1 VSVFVHESTAY
12 YGWRVLCTLWPMSAA
27 DSTTPGSLKLHLG
40 CGDIFVPG
48 WENIDKTPNVLLSR
62 VPAAKRALARL
73 GVITRGHV
81 DTTFPKGIIFADIL
95 KGLPYPDR
103 SARYVYHAH
112 LIEHLS
118 HDQGRMLVQECARL
132 LAPGG
137 VMRIATPN
145 LADYIDAYNRGN
157 SQNGET
163 QTRADVFMRSIGTY
177 EERPGT
183 TAQRFLRRNFGAT
196 FHQWLYDPD
205 SLAHLL
211 RGAGFTT
218 TVTCSFRE
226 GGVPD
231 LDQLEMR
238 REGMFIEAARDSA
251 A

>member
-1 VSVFVHESTAY
+1 
-12 YGWRVLCTLWPMSAA
+12 MSAP
-27 DSTTPGSLKLHLG
+27 DSATPGLLKLHLG

-62 VPAAKRALARL
+62 APAAKRALARL

-81 DTTFPKGIIFADIL
+81 ESTFPKGIIFADIL
-95 KGLPYPDR
+95 KGLPYPDG
-103 SARYVYHAH
+103 SASHVYHAH

-118 HDQGRMLVQECARL
+118 HDQGRILVQECARL

-145 LADYIDAYNRGN
+145 LADYIDAYNRGDG
-157 SQNGET
+157 QNAET
-163 QTRADVFMRSIGTY
+163 YPRGDVFMRSIGTY

-183 TAQRFLRRNFGAT
+183 TAQRFLRRNFGST

-211 RGAGFTT
+211 REAGFTT
-218 TVTCSFRE
+218 TVICSFRE
-226 GGVPD
+226 GSFPD
-231 LDQLEMR
+231 LDQLEKR
-238 REGMFIEAARDSA
+238 RDGMFMEAARDRA